1 MPKDKVNR
9 KSEQAQRAY
18 IYLVKTPSSNDLTV
32 CASESVFYP
41 GTYVVSPTR
50 YGLDMGIVVGSAAGL
65 MQQASYKPGCKGCL
79 GACHFGPSCAG
90 RSKDDEL
97 VAAGEESDGNAIIEI
112 DGERSDIGP
121 LTEYE
126 FV

>member
-1 MPKDKVNR
+1 MAKDKVNK

-50 YGLDMGIVVGSAAGL
+50 YGLDIGIVVGSAAGL
-65 MQQASYKPGCKGCL
+65 MQQSSYKPGCKGCL
-79 GACHFGPSCAG
+79 VF
-90 RSKDDEL
+90 L
-97 VAAGEESDGNAIIEI
+97 
-112 DGERSDIGP
+112 
-121 LTEYE
+121 
-126 FV
+126 